1 MDLIFSR
8 TNRLIGQEAF
18 DRLQAAHVAVFGLGG
33 VGSYVAEALARS
45 GIGAL
50 TLIDSDRV
58 EQSNINRQ
66 LIALQSTVGRYKTE
80 VARDR
85 INDINPACRVNIVTG
100 MYLPENRDEFLSDE
114 FTYIADAIDNVTAKL
129 DLAVEAKKRKI
140 PIISSMGTGNK
151 LCPELF
157 EVADIYETSVCPLC
171 RVIRRE
177 LKKRGVEALKV
188 VYSKEE
194 PLSVPPQG
202 DDSRRSVPASIAFV
216 PSSAG
221 LLIAAEIIKDIGLR
235 QQ

>member
-8 TNRLIGQEAF
+8 TKRLIGQEAF

-85 INDINPACRVNIVTG
+85 IKDINPACRVNIVTG

>member
-8 TNRLIGQEAF
+8 TKRLIGQEAF